1 MGFAGG
7 LAAKLLSASAE
18 YDMLREGDKV
28 LIALSGGA
36 DSTALAVLL
45 NELSERLGISLHAA
59 HLNHCLRGEES
70 DRDETHVRNFCER
83 FGIPLTVERIDV
95 AKAAAE
101 SGDGIE
107 ETARRIRYEFL
118 ERTADSFGCTKI
130 ATAHNLNDN
139 AETVIMNL
147 IRGTGLRGLA
157 GIPPVRG
164 RIVRPLLFC
173 PREAIEGFL
182 KERGIDFVTD
192 HTNFDKKYIRNK
204 IRHEILPLLCDI
216 NPLFIDSTAEF
227 TKLLRSDA
235 DYLDGVAESIP
246 IDENGEVSISRDL
259 LAGLPAGIA
268 GRIVK
273 RLYAE
278 AYRRGHGD
286 RSLVYADSG
295 SDTSADTGKVI
306 LSESTGRTDHLAA
319 ESTGRTIPLA
329 DEPTKRTVPL
339 AGALAET
346 VPDLSMKHILAVME
360 LAAGGSASGEV
371 HLPGG
376 IVAYCRYEQLL
387 LTERNPGA
395 GKKLTY
401 GRKNRTE
408 VVMEKPL
415 ELGETRFGSWVI
427 TAEIVDKICYIKT
440 DSEADDYKA
449 CDNTADNNRAGDTVS
464 TDNNIYGPYSL
475 DIYNRDMSNIINV
488 AYLDPQLIETGLTIR
503 GSQTGD
509 SISPVG
515 RNWTK
520 TLKKLYIEMKVPR
533 QERALRPVIAA
544 RSGVCAIPGYKA
556 DKKFAASSPPALK
569 VTFRP
574 VKGDGARDR
583 PR

>member
-18 YDMLREGDKV
+18 YVMLREGDKV

-376 IVAYCRYEQLL
+376 VVAYCRYEQLL
-387 LTERNPGA
+387 LTVRNTDR
-395 GKKLTY
+395 GKVRANDCSDK
-401 GRKNRTE
+401 TE
-408 VVMEKPL
+408 AVMEKPFR
-415 ELGETRFGSWVI
+415 LGQTRFGAWMI
-427 TAEIVDKICYIKT
+427 TAEIADKIDYRS
-440 DSEADDYKA
+440 DSD
-449 CDNTADNNRAGDTVS
+449 ADNNKSNDDTADYDTYDTVS
-464 TDNNIYGPYSL
+464 SDGIINGPYIL

-488 AYLDPQLIETGLTIR
+488 VFLDSHLINSGLTIR
-503 GSQTGD
+503 GYRTGD

-515 RNWTK
+515 RDWTK
-520 TLKKLYIEMKVPR
+520 TLKKLYVEMKVPR
-533 QERALRPVIAA
+533 RDRAHRPVIASQ
-544 RSGVCAIPGYKA
+544 SGVCAIPGYKA
-556 DKKFAASSPPALK
+556 DKKYAADSPPALK
-569 VTFRP
+569 VTFRL
-574 VKGDGARDR
+574 VEGDGAADS
-583 PR
+583 